1 MKGLVLTL
9 FGAILIAG
17 ILFIACTDTQKPKTS
32 ASEIGKEVICPVTGE
47 KFKITK
53 HTPFVDYQGN
63 RYYFCCPG
71 CDKRFLENPEKYLN
85 NTSSGAIHRTEDI
98 SGQPVRQ
105 QEHLTQ
111 VQHDTTEISYWTCSM
126 HPAVHSDKPGKCPIC
141 GMALIPVYKGSE
153 NRVVID
159 SEKVAV
165 LKIKTAPA
173 EIKNLTKRMSV
184 PAKVIKDEELYMLQQ
199 ELLTSDSANS
209 ELYKATTLKLKQLGF
224 SEADITQ
231 MRRQRAPDESLILP
245 DLKCAWLVAEIYE
258 QDIGIV
264 KKGKDV
270 KIRFSAF
277 PEKEFIGTIKAIE
290 TQISPMTR
298 SAKARIK
305 IDRPPVKLFSEM
317 YADVIIEIP
326 VGRYLSIPANAIID
340 TGQRKVV
347 YVEVGPGNYEM
358 RNVITGMETEEYVQV
373 IKGLSENEKVVTEG
387 NFLLDSQTTLARG
400 QSLLYGAGE
409 EVKEKPVEHKH

>member
-9 FGAILIAG
+9 FSVILIAG
-17 ILFIACTDTQKPKTS
+17 ILFIACTDTQKPKIP

-71 CDKRFLENPEKYLN
+71 CDKTFLANPEKYLN
-85 NTSSGAIHRTEDI
+85 KDRTKGVNEM
-98 SGQPVRQ
+98 
-105 QEHLTQ
+105 LKQ
-111 VQHDTTEISYWTCSM
+111 VQHDTFRIRRDTTEISYWTCSM
-126 HPAVHSDKPGKCPIC
+126 HPAVRADKPGKCPIC
-141 GMALIPVYKGSE
+141 GMTLIPVYKGSE

-159 SEKVAV
+159 SEKVAI
-165 LKIKTAPA
+165 LRIKTAAA
-173 EIKNLTKRMSV
+173 EMRSLTKRFSV

-199 ELLTSDSANS
+199 ELLASGSENS
-209 ELYKATTLKLKQLGF
+209 ELYNATTLKLKQLGF
-224 SEADITQ
+224 SETDIAQ
-231 MRRQRAPDESLILP
+231 MRNQKYPDESLILP

-270 KIRFSAF
+270 KIKFPAF
-277 PEKEFIGTIKAIE
+277 PEKAFIGTIVAIE
-290 TQISPMTR
+290 TQINPMTR

-305 IDRPPVKLFSEM
+305 INRPSVILFSDM
-317 YADVIIEIP
+317 YADVIIEAP
-326 VGRYLSIPANAIID
+326 LGRYLSIPANALID

-347 YVEVGPGNYEM
+347 YVEVNPGQYEM
-358 RNVITGMETEEYVQV
+358 RNVITGIGTEGYVQV
-373 IKGLSENEKVVTEG
+373 IKGLAENEKVVTDG

-409 EVKEKPVEHKH
+409 ELNEKPIEHQH